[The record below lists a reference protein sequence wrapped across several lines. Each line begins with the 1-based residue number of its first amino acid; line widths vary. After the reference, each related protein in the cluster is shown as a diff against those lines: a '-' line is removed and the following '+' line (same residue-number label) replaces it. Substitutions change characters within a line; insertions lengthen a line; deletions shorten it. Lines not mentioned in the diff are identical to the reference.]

1 VSAFLEP
8 DEALARVQSEIAA
21 AHARAAVATAVR
33 ADLDRVRGVASSTGG
48 EVRVEVDPSGRL
60 TDLQIQD
67 AAMDRTG
74 RDLARIVVDLVQRA
88 GQDAGRQAVALAA
101 AAFGEGDPV
110 TAHLADEVAGRW
122 GEADPR

>member
-1 VSAFLEP
+1 MSAFLDP

-21 AHARAAVATAVR
+21 AHARAAAATALR
-33 ADLDRVRGVASSTGG
+33 TDLDRVRGVASSTGG

-67 AAMDRTG
+67 A
-74 RDLARIVVDLVQRA
+74 
-88 GQDAGRQAVALAA
+88 GRQAVAMTA